1 MTDEAQ
7 QETRRE
13 RAEIWA
19 RFAAG
24 SLAHGKNPS
33 LAVKD
38 ADETLHAYDER
49 FPAEDPPAAVAADGT
64 EPPFRAEVEGA
75 SVHYAPT
82 SAATDD
88 ADIATPFKP
97 RDVLEA
103 DRSEKND
110 V

>member
-1 MTDEAQ
+1 MTDEGH
-7 QETRRE
+7 QESRRE

-49 FPAEDPPAAVAADGT
+49 FSGEGGHAAVTDGT

-75 SVHYAPT
+75 SVQYAAT
-82 SAATDD
+82 ATATDD
-88 ADIATPFKP
+88 ADIDTPFKP
-97 RDVLEA
+97 REVLEE
-103 DRSEKND
+103 DRAEKND
-110 V
+110 A

>member
-7 QETRRE
+7 QESRRE

-49 FPAEDPPAAVAADGT
+49 FPAEGGHAAVTPDGT

-75 SVHYAPT
+75 SVSYAPT
-82 SAATDD
+82 PTATDD
-88 ADIATPFKP
+88 ADIDTPFKP
-97 RDVLEA
+97 REVLEG
-103 DRSEKND
+103 DRAEKND
-110 V
+110 A